1 MVHLMKPIQNSDI
14 GDDMK
19 KLTEEQKLAIAI
31 KALKIY
37 SNIDFWQYRN
47 ADNKGDPRYTSLE
60 VVDSKDGKIKDG
72 WEWAE
77 EALSLIE

>member
-1 MVHLMKPIQNSDI
+1 MKR
-14 GDDMK
+14 
-19 KLTEEQKLAIAI
+19 KLTDRQKINILT

-37 SNIDFWQYRN
+37 ANIDFWQYR
-47 ADNKGDPRYTSLE
+47 DVGNKGDPRYTSLE

-77 EALSLIE
+77 EALIKVRPNKYANVSSIS